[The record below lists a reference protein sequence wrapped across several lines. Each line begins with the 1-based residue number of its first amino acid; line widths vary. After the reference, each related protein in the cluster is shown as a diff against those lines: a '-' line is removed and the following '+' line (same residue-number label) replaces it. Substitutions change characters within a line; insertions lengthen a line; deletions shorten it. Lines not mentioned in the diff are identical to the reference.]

1 MKSVVFLFTPYTNKI
16 PSFHQWQIG
25 GRARGKGENRFIGK
39 RGNSLTS
46 PLPLTA
52 PAGRRQD
59 REPKESIVT
68 NELRFTPALTLLEDF
83 GPNGQCGVTLS
94 DYCSG
99 SDDVATV
106 QTFVSKQAAESFID
120 AVRRE
125 PRAEAP
131 VLKVLGMVLA
141 DGATWDA

>member
-1 MKSVVFLFTPYTNKI
+1 
-16 PSFHQWQIG
+16 
-25 GRARGKGENRFIGK
+25 
-39 RGNSLTS
+39 GNSLTS

-68 NELRFTPALTLLEDF
+68 NELRFIPALTLLEDF

-106 QTFVSKQAAESFID
+106 QTFVSKQAAEIASTSPLSNSFTKI
-120 AVRRE
+120 
-125 PRAEAP
+125 
-131 VLKVLGMVLA
+131 VLCGCLGLR
-141 DGATWDA
+141 